1 MARATVAYEEAFL
14 GWLFLFAVV
23 GVAGAAV
30 GLGGGASRRR
40 LTPCLHTTPGPNH
53 ERPLRSFEFRGAKQD
68 QLCPRAE
75 QQFTTAKRIDRE
87 QGAVG

>member
-30 GLGGGASRRR
+30 GL
-40 LTPCLHTTPGPNH
+40 
-53 ERPLRSFEFRGAKQD
+53 
-68 QLCPRAE
+68 
-75 QQFTTAKRIDRE
+75 
-87 QGAVG
+87 